1 MGGFI
6 MSRLSHK
13 QKLYI
18 IVGIAAVA
26 VVLQYLLHLK
36 LYAQILVTLVGA
48 IIALSMFKE
57 MVHTLRSG
65 KYGVDLLAI
74 LAVVATFIGQVW
86 LFLSCSLVVIH

>member
-1 MGGFI
+1 

-48 IIALSMFKE
+48 IIALSKKE
-57 MVHTLRSG
+57 IS
-65 KYGVDLLAI
+65 
-74 LAVVATFIGQVW
+74 FIYKHIITDN
-86 LFLSCSLVVIH
+86 F

>member
-1 MGGFI
+1 

-36 LYAQILVTLVGA
+36 LYEYFRNFPPKTIKRHRTYLIQDFHELNELKAYLNQSPNSILY
-48 IIALSMFKE
+48 K
-57 MVHTLRSG
+57 
-65 KYGVDLLAI
+65 KWLL
-74 LAVVATFIGQVW
+74 FMKKW
-86 LFLSCSLVVIH
+86 NNKS

>member
-1 MGGFI
+1 MFINKTYFFLDMGGFI

-36 LYAQILVTLVGA
+36 LYA
-48 IIALSMFKE
+48 
-57 MVHTLRSG
+57 
-65 KYGVDLLAI
+65 
-74 LAVVATFIGQVW
+74 
-86 LFLSCSLVVIH
+86 

>member
-1 MGGFI
+1 

-36 LYAQILVTLVGA
+36 LYA
-48 IIALSMFKE
+48 
-57 MVHTLRSG
+57 
-65 KYGVDLLAI
+65 
-74 LAVVATFIGQVW
+74 
-86 LFLSCSLVVIH
+86 

>member
-1 MGGFI
+1 MFINKTYFFLDMGGFI

-48 IIALSMFKE
+48 IIAYLC
-57 MVHTLRSG
+57 LRKWFTHSVLENMAST
-65 KYGVDLLAI
+65 Y
-74 LAVVATFIGQVW
+74 
-86 LFLSCSLVVIH
+86 

>member
-1 MGGFI
+1 

-65 KYGVDLLAI
+65 KYGRRPI
-74 LAVVATFIGQVW
+74 SH
-86 LFLSCSLVVIH
+86 LSCCRHFIRR